1 MERRNRKEARKLE
14 EAAVEKRDKEAAV
27 AIRKIKVKAVEDTP
41 RKKFTPTPILAPSM
55 EAKSVL
61 HLSERG
67 DLETVEDPG
76 GKVLSVWTKIHQ
88 TSNGSDSAVAM
99 EV

>member
-1 MERRNRKEARKLE
+1 MERRNRKEARESEK
-14 EAAVEKRDKEAAV
+14 AAVEKRDKEAA
-27 AIRKIKVKAVEDTP
+27 AAFRKIKVKAVEDTP
-41 RKKFTPTPILAPSM
+41 RKKFTPTPILAPSV
-55 EAKSVL
+55 EAELVL

-76 GKVLSVWTKIHQ
+76 GKVLSVWTKNHQ
-88 TSNGSDSAVAM
+88 ASDGSDSAVAM